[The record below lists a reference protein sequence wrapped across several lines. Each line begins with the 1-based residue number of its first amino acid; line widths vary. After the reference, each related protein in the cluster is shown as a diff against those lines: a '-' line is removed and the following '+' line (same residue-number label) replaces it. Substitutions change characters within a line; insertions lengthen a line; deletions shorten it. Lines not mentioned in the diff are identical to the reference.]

1 MGGIFFKVPNAFLR
15 LTSIAIAVIFL
26 FFLVQPAFAAPKKG
40 FEAIQINA
48 PKSGFTIAPGST
60 QKVSIGFQNI
70 GTTTWK
76 NTGSAYVSVYTQ
88 GPKYRASIF
97 RADNWVDYTQGALL
111 KESSVAPG
119 KVGTIELS
127 LKAPI
132 TEGEYKETF
141 QLAAENKTWIPG
153 GEFTLTIKVAKA
165 SSASPTSP
173 ISTTSTTSSDG
184 TASPVSSAGLS
195 AMLLVRSSKQIT
207 AQAGEEIR
215 YKIGVKN
222 TGSVVWKSRE
232 IRSLNIAIASSET
245 QNASWVSDTKVVVKT
260 EGEIKPGALDLIEF
274 TFSAP
279 QTKGTHTVK
288 YQFAVN
294 DSIVPDFSID
304 IPVEVTT
311 GSPEAL
317 ESPVVVDP
325 NAVAST
331 NVISEPTIR
340 VGVLVVDEETDWTVE
355 ISCNTD
361 WELRGGNTALLGEM
375 TAGQMVRAFYK
386 NQRYYFN
393 RGTGIEQTND
403 YLRYIPK
410 TSEGVCT
417 VQNFDRRKTRKAG
430 YADNQFRDV
439 LELRYNSAKD
449 RTWLINELP
458 IDEYLYGLA
467 ETSNTSHQEYK
478 KALVTVARTYAVY
491 HWERATKHASEYFHV
506 NSTADDQVYNGY
518 EYETRNPRIRE
529 AVEETGGITVN
540 YQNATAITPYFSRS
554 DGRTRDWSEVWGGT
568 VAWLKSVPAPC
579 DLRKGRKLWGHGV
592 GMSATEAL
600 CMAEEDGKNWKE
612 ILGYFYQDID
622 LIKRWN

>member
-1 MGGIFFKVPNAFLR
+1 MGGILLKVPNAFLR

-26 FFLVQPAFAAPKKG
+26 FFLAQPAFAAPKKG
-40 FEAIQINA
+40 FEALQVNA
-48 PKSGFTIAPGST
+48 PKSGFTIEPGLT

-70 GTTTWK
+70 GTTIWK

-88 GPKYRASIF
+88 SPKYRASIF
-97 RADNWVDYTQGALL
+97 RADNWVDYTQAALL

-141 QLAAENKTWIPG
+141 QLAAENKAWIPG
-153 GEFTLTIKVAKA
+153 GEFTLTIKVAKTP
-165 SSASPTSP
+165 STSKTP
-173 ISTTSTTSSDG
+173 TTSSTPSTDG

-195 AMLLVRSSKQIT
+195 AMLLVRSAKQIT
-207 AQAGEEIR
+207 AQAGEEVR

-232 IRSLNIAIASSET
+232 IRSLDIAIASSET
-245 QNASWVSDTKVVVKT
+245 QNASWVSDTKVAVKT

-274 TFSAP
+274 SFNAP
-279 QTKGTHTVK
+279 QTKGVHTVK

-304 IPVEVTT
+304 IPVEVTS

-340 VGVLVVDEETDWTVE
+340 VGVLIVDEETDWTVE

-375 TAGQMVRAFYK
+375 TSGQMVRAFYK

-403 YLRYIPK
+403 YLRFVPK
-410 TSEGVCT
+410 STEAVCT
-417 VQNFDRRKTRKAG
+417 IQNFDRRKTRKAG

-439 LELRYNSAKD
+439 LELRYNSTKD
-449 RTWLINELP
+449 RTWIINELP

-478 KALVTVARTYAVY
+478 KALVTTARTYAVY
-491 HWERATKHASEYFHV
+491 HWERATKHASEFFHM

-529 AVEETGGITVN
+529 AVEETGGVTVN
-540 YQNATAITPYFSRS
+540 YKNATAITPYFSRS
-554 DGRTRDWSEVWGGT
+554 DGRTRDWNEVWGGT

-600 CMAEEDGKNWKE
+600 CMAEEDGKDWKE
-612 ILGYFYQDID
+612 ILNYFYKDVD

>member
-1 MGGIFFKVPNAFLR
+1 MKVPNAFLR

-26 FFLVQPAFAAPKKG
+26 FFLAQPAFAAPKKG
-40 FEAIQINA
+40 FEALQVNA
-48 PKSGFTIAPGST
+48 PKSGFTIEPGLT

-70 GTTTWK
+70 GTTIWK

-88 GPKYRASIF
+88 SPKYRASIF
-97 RADNWVDYTQGALL
+97 RADNWVDYTQAALL

-141 QLAAENKTWIPG
+141 QLAAENKAWIPG
-153 GEFTLTIKVAKA
+153 GEFTLTIKVAKTP
-165 SSASPTSP
+165 STSKTP
-173 ISTTSTTSSDG
+173 TTSSTPSTDG

-195 AMLLVRSSKQIT
+195 AMLLVRSAKQIT
-207 AQAGEEIR
+207 AQAGEEVR

-232 IRSLNIAIASSET
+232 IRSLDIAIASSET
-245 QNASWVSDTKVVVKT
+245 QNASWVSDTKVAVKT

-274 TFSAP
+274 SFNAP
-279 QTKGTHTVK
+279 QTKGVHTVK

-304 IPVEVTT
+304 IPVEVTS

-340 VGVLVVDEETDWTVE
+340 VGVLIVDEETDWTVE

-375 TAGQMVRAFYK
+375 TSGQMVRAFYK

-403 YLRYIPK
+403 YLRFVPK
-410 TSEGVCT
+410 STEAVCT
-417 VQNFDRRKTRKAG
+417 IQNFDRRKTRKAG

-439 LELRYNSAKD
+439 LELRYNSTKD
-449 RTWLINELP
+449 RTWIINELP

-478 KALVTVARTYAVY
+478 KALVTTARTYAVY
-491 HWERATKHASEYFHV
+491 HWERATKHASEFFHM

-529 AVEETGGITVN
+529 AVEETGGVTVN
-540 YQNATAITPYFSRS
+540 YKNATAITPYFSRS
-554 DGRTRDWSEVWGGT
+554 DGRTRDWNEVWGGT

-600 CMAEEDGKNWKE
+600 CMAEEDGKDWKE
-612 ILGYFYQDID
+612 ILNYFYKDVD